1 MSYYIDHL
9 YSQYRYLDRYADT
22 LEHQHLHWYAA
33 VAEANDYGCILSYG
47 LLWRLDVWTV
57 ELWTDVFGV
66 DMGSVIEA

>member
-1 MSYYIDHL
+1 MS
-9 YSQYRYLDRYADT
+9 
-22 LEHQHLHWYAA
+22 LHWYDA